1 VTVADEVILT
11 EKAQILARMA
21 ESRRALQSAI
31 DQAGPDLLVKPGSWG
46 EWTIKDMLAHLT
58 YWQTSAIDRLQK
70 VAAGRSD
77 AIQLLGGDDAIDQIN
92 ENVYR
97 ANKDRPLADMLESF
111 YSTNLSFRTAVKSL
125 PPEVYRELSAEG
137 TFSAARTVY
146 ADGYGH
152 DEEHLADIEQAIAQA
167 GA

>member
-1 VTVADEVILT
+1 MADEVILT
-11 EKAQILARMA
+11 DKVQILPRMA

-31 DQAGPDLLVKPGSWG
+31 DRAGPALLVKPGSWG
-46 EWTIKDMLAHLT
+46 EWTLKDLLAHIT

-77 AIQLLGGDDAIDQIN
+77 EIQLLGDDEAIDQIN

-97 ANKDRPLADMLESF
+97 ANKDRLLADMLEAF
-111 YSTNLSFRTAVKSL
+111 NTTNLSFRTAVKSL
-125 PPEVYRELSAEG
+125 PAEAYQELSAEG

-152 DEEHLADIEQAIAQA
+152 DEEHLVDIEKAITQANA
-167 GA
+167 